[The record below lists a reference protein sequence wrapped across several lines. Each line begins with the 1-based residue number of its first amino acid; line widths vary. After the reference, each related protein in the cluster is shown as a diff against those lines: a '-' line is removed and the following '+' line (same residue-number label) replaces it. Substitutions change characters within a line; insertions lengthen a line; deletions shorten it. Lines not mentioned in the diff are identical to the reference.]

1 MPHKWYED
9 LKNVFELAEF
19 VVESEQIDSAK
30 ELLEYF
36 RHPEKY
42 TEVWNLYQTEIH
54 GKISGKTSGIR
65 MSNSDI
71 KIPFPVMMALAEK
84 NSK

>member
-1 MPHKWYED
+1 MVHEWYKE

-19 VVESEQIDSAK
+19 MVESDQIITAK

-36 RHPEKY
+36 RHPERY

-54 GKISGKTSGIR
+54 GKTGSHR
-65 MSNSDI
+65 PNSDRA
-71 KIPFPVMMALAEK
+71 PLPVMLALTK
-84 NSK
+84 

>member
-1 MPHKWYED
+1 MVHEWYAD

-19 VVESEQIDSAK
+19 MVESDQTITAK

-42 TEVWNLYQTEIH
+42 TEVWNLYQAEIH
-54 GKISGKTSGIR
+54 GRTSGSHR
-65 MSNSDI
+65 PNSERVL
-71 KIPFPVMMALAEK
+71 PVMLALTK
-84 NSK
+84 